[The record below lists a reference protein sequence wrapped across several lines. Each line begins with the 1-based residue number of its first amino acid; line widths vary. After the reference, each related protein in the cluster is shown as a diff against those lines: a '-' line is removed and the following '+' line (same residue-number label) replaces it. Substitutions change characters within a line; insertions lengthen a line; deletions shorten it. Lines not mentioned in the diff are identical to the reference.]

1 MAHNKKK
8 PPSKTKTRASRRPYT
23 PPRIEQVEI
32 NPGEAMLGFCKTAGG
47 LGSVALC
54 GTVACQGSGS

>member
-1 MAHNKKK
+1 MARKKK
-8 PPSKTKTRASRRPYT
+8 PRSTAKTQASRLPYA

-47 LGSVALC
+47 LGAIGIC
-54 GTVACQGSGS
+54 GTPACQGSGS